1 MRYIRQR
8 EKLTNKRIK
17 GFTLIE
23 IIIVMAVV
31 AILLAAIIPAFQG
44 MQDEGALSKA
54 EAELQ
59 TLKTAVISYKRH
71 NGSFPANIAAALTG
85 ASPKILT
92 EILEDPFKTDTTT
105 TPNTYGYITGTDAS
119 FGEYF
124 IIYSKGIDLTVST
137 AWSGANDRA
146 EIAAGKD
153 DMAVSNAEVEKL

>member
-1 MRYIRQR
+1 MSNIRQM
-8 EKLTNKRIK
+8 EKLTIKRIK

-71 NGSFPANIAAALTG
+71 NGTYPANIAAALTG

-92 EILEDPFKTDTTT
+92 EILEDPFATDATT
-105 TPNTYGYITGTDAS
+105 TPDTYGYITGTDAS

-124 IIYSKGIDLTVST
+124 IIYSNGIDLSTST
-137 AWSGANDRA
+137 AWSSANDRA

-153 DMAVSNAEVEKL
+153 DMAVSNAEVVNL

>member
-1 MRYIRQR
+1 MSNIRQM
-8 EKLTNKRIK
+8 EKFTIKRVK

-44 MQDEGALSKA
+44 MQEEGALSKA

-71 NGSFPANIAAALTG
+71 NGTYPANIAAALTG

-92 EILEDPFKTDTTT
+92 EILEDPFATDTTT